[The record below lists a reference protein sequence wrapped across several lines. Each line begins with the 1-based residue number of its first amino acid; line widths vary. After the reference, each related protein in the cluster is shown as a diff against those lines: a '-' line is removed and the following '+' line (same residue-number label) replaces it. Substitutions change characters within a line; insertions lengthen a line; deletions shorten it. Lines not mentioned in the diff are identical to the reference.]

1 MAKTALFIL
10 LWIKVVNNNC
20 ELLVLWLIEQH
31 LITSLQ
37 MHLDGTHLPREVLAR
52 PLYQPLAEVGGKL
65 RPSISGDVHAA
76 AYGCPHVS
84 GNLLGGTALHRAG
97 DEYPRLS
104 VRVIDRQLY
113 GYDVSTILQ

>member
-1 MAKTALFIL
+1 MAKTVLFIL

-65 RPSISGDVHAA
+65 RPASVEMFTLLPTDVPMLAAISLAALRSIEPGMNIPA
-76 AYGCPHVS
+76 CPSVS
-84 GNLLGGTALHRAG
+84 
-97 DEYPRLS
+97 
-104 VRVIDRQLY
+104 
-113 GYDVSTILQ
+113 